1 MTLKTCNKG
10 GRKGISIFILRTL
23 ILEVNSLRS
32 FYVAANFRILTHFNL
47 SQELLIDK
55 FRDPEMCFDI
65 CSCQFVCHYSFES
78 YEQADI
84 MLRNACERLSP
95 GGYFI
100 GTTPNSFEL
109 M

>member
-1 MTLKTCNKG
+1 MST
-10 GRKGISIFILRTL
+10 FILRTL
-23 ILEVNSLRS
+23 ILEITESSYVSVS
-32 FYVAANFRILTHFNL
+32 FKILAHFNL
-47 SQELLIDK
+47 FQELLIDK

-78 YEQADI
+78 YEQADM
-84 MLRNACERLSP
+84 MLRNACGRLSP

>member
-1 MTLKTCNKG
+1 MST
-10 GRKGISIFILRTL
+10 FILRIL
-23 ILEVNSLRS
+23 ILEINLLKS
-32 FYVAANFRILTHFNL
+32 FCVAVKFKILTHFNL
-47 SQELLIDK
+47 FQELLTDK
-55 FRDPEMCFDI
+55 FRDPKMCFDI

-78 YEQADI
+78 YEQAD
-84 MLRNACERLSP
+84 MLLRNACERLSP